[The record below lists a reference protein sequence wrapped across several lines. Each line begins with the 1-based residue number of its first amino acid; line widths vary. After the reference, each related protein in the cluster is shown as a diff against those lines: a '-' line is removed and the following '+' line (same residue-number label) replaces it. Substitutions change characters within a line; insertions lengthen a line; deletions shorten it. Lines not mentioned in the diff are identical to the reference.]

1 MNCNILTECYPCMV
15 MPLYTHG
22 TQGCPPWVI
31 HTLEAALSTAEAVVE
46 DVEDADSSFSASYNS
61 PRVSSRTADKS

>member
-1 MNCNILTECYPCMV
+1 
-15 MPLYTHG
+15 MPLYTQG

-31 HTLEAALSTAEAVVE
+31 HTLEAALSTAGAVVE

>member
-1 MNCNILTECYPCMV
+1 MV

-31 HTLEAALSTAEAVVE
+31 HTLEAGISTAESVVE
-46 DVEDADSSFSASYNS
+46 DVEDVEVVASSFSASYS
-61 PRVSSRTADKS
+61 SLRVSSSTSDKSWHSLS

>member
-1 MNCNILTECYPCMV
+1 MV

-31 HTLEAALSTAEAVVE
+31 HTLEAGVSTAEAVVE
-46 DVEDADSSFSASYNS
+46 VVEDADSSFSTSYNS
-61 PRVSSRTADKS
+61 PRVSSSTADKS